1 MGEVAA
7 DCIGLPAVQSLLGV
21 VFAGAGAGAA
31 AAGDVELLLES
42 LDVVDG
48 DDDSVDVVVVD
59 DDDFFFPP
67 RLSVL

>member
-1 MGEVAA
+1 LGEVGA

-21 VFAGAGAGAA
+21 GFAGAGAGAA

-42 LDVVDG
+42 LDAVDG

-59 DDDFFFPP
+59 DDFDFPP